1 MTALRKC
8 AFLIFC
14 VLSVTPYAYS
24 QELGNFDDFK
34 PGDKITYSVK
44 TPSSTGEYVF
54 TFTETSPNQ
63 VKGVATIAGKKMDF
77 EAPAHGYL
85 SKEFAPGGS
94 FFQKAEWKPAVKMF
108 DKNTKLGDTWQ
119 VTTDIDLEEPSI
131 VQEDLYFKAEKIEKI
146 KIAAGEY
153 DAMRVDTTGV
163 IKWKSKKNN
172 DSATATL
179 TMTTWYG
186 VSNQRLVMLKR
197 DYKNTFKGA
206 FTQELMKKPELSNQ

>member
-1 MTALRKC
+1 MKNLFRKC
-8 AFLIFC
+8 ITLIFS
-14 VLSVTPYAYS
+14 VLSVIPYAYS
-24 QELGNFDDFK
+24 QELGKFDDFK

-44 TPSSTGEYVF
+44 TPSFTGEYVF

-85 SKEFAPGGS
+85 GKEFAIGGPT
-94 FFQKAEWKPAVKMF
+94 FPKAEWSPPVKMF
-108 DKNTKLGDTWQ
+108 DKDTKLGDTWQ
-119 VTTDIDLEEPSI
+119 VTTDISVDDI
-131 VQEDLYFKAEKIEKI
+131 VQEDLYFKAEKFEKI

-163 IKWKSKKNN
+163 IRWKSKKNS

>member
-1 MTALRKC
+1 
-8 AFLIFC
+8 
-14 VLSVTPYAYS
+14 
-24 QELGNFDDFK
+24 
-34 PGDKITYSVK
+34 
-44 TPSSTGEYVF
+44 
-54 TFTETSPNQ
+54 
-63 VKGVATIAGKKMDF
+63 
-77 EAPAHGYL
+77 
-85 SKEFAPGGS
+85 
-94 FFQKAEWKPAVKMF
+94 MF

-131 VQEDLYFKAEKIEKI
+131 VQEDLYFKAEKVEKI

-163 IKWKSKKNN
+163 IRWKSKKNN

-186 VSNQRLVMLKR
+186 VANQRLVMLKR